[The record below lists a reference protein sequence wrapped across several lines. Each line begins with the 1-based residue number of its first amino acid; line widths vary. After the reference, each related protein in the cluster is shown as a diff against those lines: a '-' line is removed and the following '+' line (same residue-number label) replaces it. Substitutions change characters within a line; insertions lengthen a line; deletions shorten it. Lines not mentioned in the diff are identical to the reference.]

1 MNKHQISRRKFG
13 VWGGAALAGA
23 AASPALAQAQPQM
36 RTPYVADM
44 HSHYGMFLPRLF
56 GMDLDKHMR
65 ETGTTLLAW
74 SIVDDSRWIARGPRG
89 LSQSHVPA
97 PGELWDYFR
106 GKLAENDAKLA
117 QWKLA
122 KALTPAD
129 IDAALG
135 GEPRVL
141 IASEAAN
148 FLEGDPARL
157 AVAHAAGLRHTQI
170 VHYIQSPLGD
180 FQTAEPRHGGLTPV
194 GAKVVAECKRLG
206 IVVDLAHGTPN
217 LVDAA
222 LDASDAAMVWSHSWI
237 SPAGGTWQDVGYIAR
252 SLSPATA
259 RKIAAR
265 GGAVGLWSV
274 RVNRDP
280 AYPVHNVKTFADET
294 MRMCDLIGPAHVAF
308 GTDME
313 GAGPGPILS
322 NYVDLRDV
330 ADNLGK
336 RGLAEATLN
345 DILIGNY
352 ARIVKQAMNGAART

>member
-1 MNKHQISRRKFG
+1 MKELHITRRDFG
-13 VWGGAALAGA
+13 LAAAGALAGLA
-23 AASPALAQAQPQM
+23 WPQPARAQHKGPWL
-36 RTPYVADM
+36 ADM

-56 GMDLDKHMR
+56 GLDLSRHMR

-74 SIVDDSRWIARGPRG
+74 AIADDGRWIGPGADKLVQIR
-89 LSQSHVPA
+89 SPA
-97 PGELWDYFR
+97 PGELWSYFQR
-106 GKLAENDAKLA
+106 KVAECDARLA
-117 QWKLA
+117 QWQLP

-129 IDAALG
+129 IDAAQA

-157 AVAHAAGLRHTQI
+157 ALAHAAGLRHTQI

-194 GAKVVAECKRLG
+194 GVKVVQECKRLG
-206 IVVDLAHGTPN
+206 ILVDLAHGTAN

-222 LDASDAAMVWSHSWI
+222 LEASDATMVWSHSWI
-237 SPAGGTWQDVGYIAR
+237 SQAGGPWQGAGYMAR
-252 SLSPATA
+252 SLAPVTA

-265 GGAVGLWSV
+265 GGAIGLWSV
-274 RVNRDP
+274 RVRGDRD
-280 AYPVHNVKTFADET
+280 YPVRDVKTFADET
-294 MRMCDLIGPAHVAF
+294 MHMCDLVGPQHVAF

-313 GAGPGPILS
+313 GAGPAPILT
-322 NYVDLRDV
+322 NYVDLREV
-330 ADNLGK
+330 ADNLAR
-336 RGLAEATLN
+336 RGLGEAVLN
-345 DILIGNY
+345 GIFIGNY